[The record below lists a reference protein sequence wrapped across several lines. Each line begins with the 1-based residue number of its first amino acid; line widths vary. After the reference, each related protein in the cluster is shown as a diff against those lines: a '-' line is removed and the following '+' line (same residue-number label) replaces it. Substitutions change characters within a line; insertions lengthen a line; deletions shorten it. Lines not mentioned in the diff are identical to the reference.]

1 VGAGRDDLGD
11 LREVQ
16 AHRLAIAGR
25 QDQSGTLAIFGTDGA
40 EDVGGGCALITGSA
54 WACAALCPPAGDL
67 VLLVIRASSWNQISI
82 LSPPPAFSRATTSR
96 GAGKFFKSIDRTFG
110 LRMMAWSSG

>member
-54 WACAALCPPAGDL
+54 WACAALCPPAGEL
-67 VLLVIRASSWNQISI
+67 VLLAN
-82 LSPPPAFSRATTSR
+82 TSLVLEPDFYLV
-96 GAGKFFKSIDRTFG
+96 AADG
-110 LRMMAWSSG
+110 LLARNYLQGRREIF